1 MPPYISSRAYI
12 QWLPDPPSEPTSTL
26 VLTSSQRGFVDIR
39 VIADDTPGSKPIN
52 PSHVEWSFAGH
63 STSCVVDGKTHTQW
77 HHWID
82 SKTQTPED
90 VVDKGEMLPEDSEG
104 LALEKG
110 SMVNP
115 ITGRMTEYVEAWR
128 DVDVGVVPSIGE
140 EVIKEFSE
148 KLRERGVVVDGGKSR
163 AGGENSGLMG
173 GEGSAAS
180 RLSLVMQHE
189 DVSRSS
195 RGMVVRLG
203 HLCQGV
209 ARMGDEFALDR
220 WEWTAEA
227 GWRKTRSSGNLDM
240 PCDVLNM
247 LGDLVDTDSTVRYG
261 DDEAMVW
268 RCIEAEKF

>member
-26 VLTSSQRGFVDIR
+26 VLTSSQRRFVDIR
-39 VIADDTPGSKPIN
+39 VIANDTPGPKAAN

-63 STSCVVDGKTHTQW
+63 STSFTTNNKTHTQW

-82 SKTQTPED
+82 STTTTPED

-115 ITGRMTEYVEAWR
+115 ATGRLTEYLEAWR
-128 DVDVGVVPSIGE
+128 DVDVGIVPFLGE
-140 EVIKEFSE
+140 EVIKNFSE
-148 KLRERGVVVDGGKSR
+148 TLFKRGVVVEGEKSQ
-163 AGGENSGLMG
+163 AGGENSGVSS
-173 GEGSAAS
+173 GSANAAS

-189 DVSRSS
+189 NVVRKS

-203 HLCQGV
+203 HVCQGV
-209 ARMGDEFALDR
+209 ARMGENFALER
-220 WEWTAEA
+220 WEWTTTT
-227 GWRKTRSSGNLDM
+227 GWRKIRSSGTLDI

-247 LGDLVDTDSTVRYG
+247 LGQTIDTDTTVKYG
-261 DDEAMVW
+261 NGVDMIWKCV
-268 RCIEAEKF
+268 EAERF